1 MKKLSTMVCAGLALA
16 LVAGFAWSQRAQG
29 GVDEAA
35 LVRKRCGA
43 LVMAWNS
50 HDPKAMAAA
59 FADDG
64 DMISPSGQHAQ
75 GHADLEKA
83 FTAEQ
88 TGKGP
93 LRDSTLEVKE
103 EPIRFL
109 TADIAVSDAE
119 VVVTGAYG
127 PDGAKAGPMNLHVT
141 NVWKKVGEEWW
152 VAASRPYIKMSPPA
166 K

>member
-1 MKKLSTMVCAGLALA
+1 M
-16 LVAGFAWSQRAQG
+16 
-29 GVDEAA
+29 
-35 LVRKRCGA
+35 
-43 LVMAWNS
+43 
-50 HDPKAMAAA
+50 
-59 FADDG
+59 
-64 DMISPSGQHAQ
+64 HAQ

-93 LRDSTLEVKE
+93 LRESTVEVKD

-119 VVVTGAYG
+119 VVLTGAYG
-127 PDGAKAGPMNLHVT
+127 PDGSKAGPMGVHVT
-141 NVWKKVGEEWW
+141 NVWKKVGDEWW
-152 VAASRPYIKMSPPA
+152 VAASRPYIKMPAPA